1 MNEIFDYKS
10 FLKLVPSKPGVYRM
24 YDSSGTVIYVGK
36 AKSLVNRLSSYFQ
49 KNLNS
54 VKTAKLV
61 SHIHHIEFTVVFSEA
76 DALILENSL
85 IKKFKPHYNILL
97 KDDKSYPYII
107 LSKDKY
113 PRVAKVRGKKSQNY
127 EYFGPFPDSSSVKAS
142 LKLIQNIFP
151 IRQCSDINFQSRKRP
166 CLMYQIGKCLAPCVP
181 GYVTDTEYAEQVNL
195 LRLFLQGKDQTLLE
209 SIRNKMIACSDE
221 QKYEEAAVLR
231 DQMNALRTVQ
241 EQQVISGNSV
251 DKIDI
256 VGSSLI
262 DNQGSIYVLFIRH
275 GIING
280 TKSFFPQV
288 QCKESVE
295 ELLLSFIQ
303 RYYFDK
309 TAELLPDEIIIDKE
323 LDNIEF
329 IQDALLKTS
338 GKHVRVA
345 YDVRSERLN
354 FQKLATSNSLEA
366 LKLNLAEKSTQHQRI
381 DDLEKLFHM
390 EGKVRRMECY
400 DISHM
405 MGEFTVASAV
415 VFGRECPIPSEYRIY
430 NIKGIKGGDDFAAM
444 HQVLTRRFTDV
455 SDSSTLPD
463 IVFVDG
469 GSGQLT
475 QAEEVI
481 GKFIDDK
488 KYGDWNPLVIG
499 VAKGE
504 GRKHGLETLIKA
516 WSREEYH
523 LPEESP
529 AFLMIQHIRDES
541 HRFAITRHRNRRSKG
556 KITSILFNIPGIGAV
571 KRKNLLDYFGGFS
584 ALKSAS
590 VDEIKKVKGINS
602 SLAEKIYET
611 IHS

>member
-231 DQMNALRTVQ
+231 DQMNALRT
-241 EQQVISGNSV
+241 E
-251 DKIDI
+251 
-256 VGSSLI
+256 
-262 DNQGSIYVLFIRH
+262 
-275 GIING
+275 
-280 TKSFFPQV
+280 
-288 QCKESVE
+288 ESVE

-366 LKLNLAEKSTQHQRI
+366 LKLNLADQRI

-415 VFGRECPIPSEYRIY
+415 VFGREGPIPSEYRIY